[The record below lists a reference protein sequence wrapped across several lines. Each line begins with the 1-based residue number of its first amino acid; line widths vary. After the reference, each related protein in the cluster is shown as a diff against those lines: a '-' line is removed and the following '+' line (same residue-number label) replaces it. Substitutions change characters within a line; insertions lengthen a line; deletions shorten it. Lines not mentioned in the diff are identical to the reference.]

1 MRKGFTNIP
10 NELIANPNISA
21 GAFRLWCFIAS
32 QAEGAT
38 LTRAFI
44 FDGLGIGKR
53 AFDGYRAE
61 LIAEGLLEA
70 VEVPGKA
77 TEYRALTQ
85 CQKSTDSTAQ
95 TQCQN
100 STDST
105 KQPGA
110 KIAPTPSAK
119 KAPTPSAKKAPLK
132 NTNLKNTNL
141 KKYSPLSGSVLP
153 PEKFA
158 EILKEF
164 RGSVS
169 PFTPTGEAVMKNLD
183 IDAGTFSTL
192 ADAVIDEWAVGI
204 PLREVNWYHL
214 QAQMRI
220 KLNVLRSL
228 SGAERR
234 EQARKMHLT
243 NILNLIN

>member
-1 MRKGFTNIP
+1 MRNGFTNIP

-44 FDGLGIGKR
+44 FAGLGIGKR

-61 LIAEGLLEA
+61 LMEAGLLEA

-77 TEYRALTQ
+77 TEYRALTR
-85 CQKSTDSTAQ
+85 CQKSTDPA
-95 TQCQN
+95 TQ
-100 STDST
+100 
-105 KQPGA
+105 
-110 KIAPTPSAK
+110 PSAK

-132 NTNLKNTNL
+132 NTNIKNTNL

-153 PEKFA
+153 PKKFA
-158 EILKEF
+158 EILKDF
-164 RGSVS
+164 RSSVS
-169 PFTPTGEAVMKNLD
+169 PFSPTGEAVMKNLD

-228 SGAERR
+228 TGAERR

>member
-1 MRKGFTNIP
+1 MRKGYAKIP
-10 NELIANPNISA
+10 NELIANPDISA

-44 FDGLGIGKR
+44 FAGLGIGKR

-61 LIAEGLLEA
+61 LMAAGLLEA

-77 TEYRALTQ
+77 TEYRALTR
-85 CQKSTDSTAQ
+85 
-95 TQCQN
+95 CQN
-100 STDST
+100 STDPAT
-105 KQPGA
+105 Q
-110 KIAPTPSAK
+110 PSAK
-119 KAPTPSAKKAPLK
+119 KAPTPGAKKAPLK

-158 EILKEF
+158 EILKDF

-169 PFTPTGEAVMKNLD
+169 PFSPTGEAVMKNLD

-228 SGAERR
+228 NGAERR

>member
-44 FDGLGIGKR
+44 FAGLGIGKR

-61 LIAEGLLEA
+61 LMAAGLLEA

-77 TEYRALTQ
+77 TEYRALTR
-85 CQKSTDSTAQ
+85 
-95 TQCQN
+95 CQN
-100 STDST
+100 STDPAT
-105 KQPGA
+105 Q
-110 KIAPTPSAK
+110 PSAK
-119 KAPTPSAKKAPLK
+119 KAPTPGVKKAPTPGAKKAPLK
-132 NTNLKNTNL
+132 NNNCKNTNF
-141 KKYSPLSGSVLP
+141 KEYSPLSGSVLP

-158 EILKEF
+158 EILKNF
-164 RGSVS
+164 RNSVS
-169 PFTPTGEAVMKNLD
+169 PFTPNGEAVMKNLD

>member
-1 MRKGFTNIP
+1 MRNGFTNIP
-10 NELIANPNISA
+10 NELIANPHISA

-44 FDGLGIGKR
+44 FAGLGIGKR

-61 LIAEGLLEA
+61 LMEAGLLEA

-85 CQKSTDSTAQ
+85 CQKSTGLSSTP
-95 TQCQN
+95 
-100 STDST
+100 S
-105 KQPGA
+105 A
-110 KIAPTPSAK
+110 KKAPTPSAK

-132 NTNLKNTNL
+132 NTNLKNTIS
-141 KKYSPLSGSVLP
+141 KEYSPLSGSVLP

-158 EILKEF
+158 EILKSF
-164 RGSVS
+164 RSSVS
-169 PFTPTGEAVMKNLD
+169 PFSPTGEAVMKNLD

>member
-10 NELIANPNISA
+10 NELIANPDISA

-32 QAEGAT
+32 QAEGVA

-44 FDGLGIGKR
+44 FAGLGIGKR

-61 LIAEGLLEA
+61 LMAAGLLEA
-70 VEVPGKA
+70 VEVPGRA
-77 TEYRALTQ
+77 TEYRALTR
-85 CQKSTDSTAQ
+85 CQKSTVLDSEP
-95 TQCQN
+95 C
-100 STDST
+100 
-105 KQPGA
+105 
-110 KIAPTPSAK
+110 AK
-119 KAPTPSAKKAPLK
+119 KAQTPCAKKAQTPYAKKAQLK
-132 NTNLKNTNL
+132 NTILKNTISKEN
-141 KKYSPLSGSVLP
+141 SPLSGSVLS
-153 PEKFA
+153 PEKFT
-158 EILKEF
+158 EILKNF
-164 RGSVS
+164 RSSVS
-169 PFTPTGEAVMKNLD
+169 PFCATGEAVMKNLD

>member
-44 FDGLGIGKR
+44 YDGMGIGKR

-61 LIAEGLLEA
+61 LMAVGLLEA
-70 VEVPGKA
+70 VEVPGRA
-77 TEYRALTQ
+77 TEYRALTLCQNSTDPQ
-85 CQKSTDSTAQ
+85 CQKSTDST
-95 TQCQN
+95 
-100 STDST
+100 
-105 KQPGA
+105 KQ
-110 KIAPTPSAK
+110 PSAK
-119 KAPTPSAKKAPLK
+119 KAPTPSAKKAPTPGAKKAPLK
-132 NTNLKNTNL
+132 NTNLKNTNF
-141 KKYSPLSGSVLP
+141 KEYSPLSGSVLP

>member
-10 NELIANPNISA
+10 NELIANPDISA

-44 FDGLGIGKR
+44 FAGLGIGKR

-61 LIAEGLLEA
+61 LMAAGLLEA

-85 CQKSTDSTAQ
+85 CQKSTDPAT
-95 TQCQN
+95 
-100 STDST
+100 
-105 KQPGA
+105 QPGAKKAPTPSA

-119 KAPTPSAKKAPLK
+119 IAPLK

-158 EILKEF
+158 EILKDF

-169 PFTPTGEAVMKNLD
+169 PFSPTGEAVMKNLD

-228 SGAERR
+228 TGAERR

>member
-10 NELIANPNISA
+10 NELIANPDISA

-32 QAEGAT
+32 QVEGVS

-44 FDGLGIGKR
+44 YAGMGIGRR

-61 LIAEGLLEA
+61 LMAAGLLEA
-70 VEVPGKA
+70 VEVPGRA
-77 TEYRALTQ
+77 TEYRVTTL
-85 CQKSTDSTAQ
+85 
-95 TQCQN
+95 CQN
-100 STDST
+100 STGVRV
-105 KQPGA
+105 QPC
-110 KIAPTPSAK
+110 AK
-119 KAPTPSAKKAPLK
+119 KAQTPCAKKAQLK
-132 NTNLKNTNL
+132 NTIIKNTIS
-141 KKYSPLSGSVLP
+141 KEYSPLSGSVLP

-158 EILKEF
+158 EILKNF
-164 RGSVS
+164 RSSVN
-169 PFTPTGEAVMKNLD
+169 PFSPTGEAVMKNLD

>member
-10 NELIANPNISA
+10 NELIANPDISA

-44 FDGLGIGKR
+44 FAGLGFGKR

-61 LIAEGLLEA
+61 LMAAGLLEA

-77 TEYRALTQ
+77 TEYRALTR
-85 CQKSTDSTAQ
+85 CQKSTDPAT
-95 TQCQN
+95 
-100 STDST
+100 
-105 KQPGA
+105 QPG
-110 KIAPTPSAK
+110 AK
-119 KAPTPSAKKAPLK
+119 KAPTPGAKKAPTPGAKKAPLK
-132 NTNLKNTNL
+132 NNKLKNTNL

-158 EILKEF
+158 EILKDF

-169 PFTPTGEAVMKNLD
+169 PFSPTGEAVMKNLD

-228 SGAERR
+228 TGAERR

>member
-44 FDGLGIGKR
+44 FAGLGIGKR

-61 LIAEGLLEA
+61 LMEAGLLEA
-70 VEVPGKA
+70 VEVPGKP

-95 TQCQN
+95 TQCQK
-100 STDST
+100 STDSAT
-105 KQPGA
+105 QPGA
-110 KIAPTPSAK
+110 KI
-119 KAPTPSAKKAPLK
+119 APTPSAKKAPLK

-141 KKYSPLSGSVLP
+141 KKYSPLSGSVLS

-164 RGSVS
+164 RSSVS
-169 PFTPTGEAVMKNLD
+169 PFTPTGKAVMKNLE

-192 ADAVIDEWAVGI
+192 ADAVIDEWSVGI